1 MQTPP
6 ECTMFHGRYT
16 SSGMGIASAVSPSH
30 PRCHDSSLR
39 NDTPFSSACR
49 RTQRGSATPQASHPT
64 CRRTYDTV
72 SSQLSHT
79 PSHDLTHIRRLI
91 HHMLRTRLRASL
103 LALGTSV
110 LVSLSACQLPHL
122 ISHFIHYATLTSKQ
136 NWYRFLQSSHSTM
149 ATLEPGL
156 AATLATSA
164 ALWTVEPDV
173 ADTRS
178 VKASVRTRVSF
189 IVSLLFLLMWYR
201 NRCGFGGFPKEY
213 VEGRY
218 WPRLETKGERRLA
231 YKRRMLGDRSK

>member
-6 ECTMFHGRYT
+6 ECTLFHGRYT
-16 SSGMGIASAVSPSH
+16 SLGMGIASAVSPSH

-39 NDTPFSSACR
+39 NDTSFNNAYR
-49 RTQRGSATPQASHPT
+49 RTQHGSATPQASHPT
-64 CRRTYDTV
+64 CLRIYDTV
-72 SSQLSHT
+72 CSEFSHT

-110 LVSLSACQLPHL
+110 LPPLLASVHILALKS
-122 ISHFIHYATLTSKQ
+122 LTSKQ
-136 NWYRFLQSSHSTM
+136 NWYRFLQSSQSTM

-164 ALWTVEPDV
+164 ALWTVEPGV

-178 VKASVRTRVSF
+178 VKASVRTSVSF
-189 IVSLLFLLMWYR
+189 IVSSLLLMWYR
-201 NRCGFGGFPKEY
+201 NRCGLVDWGEGQKSISKGGR
-213 VEGRY
+213 VIGR
-218 WPRLETKGERRLA
+218 RLETKGERRLV
-231 YKRRMLGDRSK
+231 